1 MKLSSELD
9 VWSSTFWCLSITK
22 SSTLHVNVISW
33 TLKWKRVVDM
43 DFYKTKKKFYSSKEE
58 LLLNVTWYPWI
69 HWLDLCNENS
79 AMTSD
84 LPSQIKSNSFF
95 LFLYPHHLTFW
106 ECINTG
112 RRNCTFII
120 STWKLKFLYIEL
132 SILKRRNGKLTNFV
146 CDL

>member
-1 MKLSSELD
+1 MKLFSELD

-95 LFLYPHHLTFW
+95 LFLYSHHLTFR
-106 ECINTG
+106 EGINTV
-112 RRNCTFII
+112 RRNCTFSI
-120 STWKLKFLYIEL
+120 STWKLTGIFLYRPVKFKTR
-132 SILKRRNGKLTNFV
+132 KRKTNQF
-146 CDL
+146 CT